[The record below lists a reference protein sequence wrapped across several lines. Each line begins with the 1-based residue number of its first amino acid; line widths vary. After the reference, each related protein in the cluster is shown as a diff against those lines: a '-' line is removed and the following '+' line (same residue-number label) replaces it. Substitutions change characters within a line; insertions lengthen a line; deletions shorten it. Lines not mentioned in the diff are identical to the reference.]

1 MDISFI
7 LLVSGLL
14 MGLYV
19 AWNIGANDVANSMAS
34 AVGAKAITYK
44 QAIVIASVLTMVGA
58 TFIGSHVTDTIRKGI
73 VDPAFIKD
81 PQIAVIGFISA
92 LFAAG
97 VWITFA
103 TWKSLPI
110 STTHSIVGALVGF
123 GLICGGRDAINWTKL
138 GGVALSWII
147 SPIFAGTLAF
157 LIFKLIVKFILK
169 ARSRRKTMA
178 ILSPF
183 LITLTVFIIFFSLI
197 FKTSL
202 GKILEDRLLSAYI
215 FASLAILILWLW
227 IRKFTKTTG
236 RVESIFRRLQIL
248 TSCYVAIAHG
258 ANDVANAI
266 GPVAGIY
273 SILKTGE
280 IGSKV
285 EVPLW
290 LLAIGGTGIAL
301 GISTWGHKVME
312 TIGKKIT
319 KLSNTRGFTIDFSAA
334 TSVLIAS
341 KLGMPV
347 STTHAVVGAVVGI
360 GLARGLDTL
369 DLGLLKKI
377 VYSWFLTVPVTAILT
392 IPVYLGLMR
401 LLKP

>member
-81 PQIAVIGFISA
+81 PQIAIIGFISA

-103 TWKSLPI
+103 TWKSWPI
-110 STTHSIVGALVGF
+110 STTHSIVGALIGF
-123 GLICGGRDAINWTKL
+123 GLICGGVDAVNWPKL
-138 GGVALSWII
+138 GGVALSWVT
-147 SPIFAGTLAF
+147 SPILSGIMAF
-157 LIFKLIVKFILK
+157 LIFKFIVKFIFK
-169 ARSRRKTMA
+169 AKSRKKAATIM
-178 ILSPF
+178 SPF
-183 LITLTVFIIFFSLI
+183 IITITVSIILFSLI

-202 GKILEDRLLSAYI
+202 GNLLKDKFPIVICIAIVII
-215 FASLAILILWLW
+215 FLLWFW
-227 IRKFTKTTG
+227 MRRFTQKAG
-236 RVESIFRRLQIL
+236 KVESIFRRLQII
-248 TSCYVAIAHG
+248 TSCYVAISHG

-266 GPVAGIY
+266 GPVAAIY
-273 SILKTGE
+273 SIIKTGA
-280 IGSKV
+280 IGAKV
-285 EVPLW
+285 NVPIW
-290 LLAIGGTGIAL
+290 LLAIGGIGIAL
-301 GISTWGHKVME
+301 GISTWGRRVME
-312 TIGKKIT
+312 TVGNRIT
-319 KLSNTRGFTIDFSAA
+319 KLTNTRGFTIDFSAA
-334 TSVLIAS
+334 TTVLLAS

-360 GLARGLDTL
+360 GLAKGLDTL

-377 VYSWFLTVPVTAILT
+377 VYSWFLTVPVTALLT
-392 IPVYLGLMR
+392 IPVYLGLMK